1 MTGIV
6 EQIREVI
13 ETMSD
18 KQPDKVQSYLVL
30 SEILK
35 ILFTEGV
42 VKHSSYEQLCIK
54 ADYFLMRE
62 QITGLDSMHTI
73 ELIANKYSKDT
84 KTIQNIIYPLSDK
97 PRKDR

>member
-1 MTGIV
+1 MTGVV
-6 EQIREVI
+6 EQIKQVI
-13 ETMSD
+13 DSISD

-42 VKHSSYEQLCIK
+42 VKQSSYEQLCIK

-62 QITGLDSMHTI
+62 QITDLDSKNAI
-73 ELIANKYSKDT
+73 ELIANKYSKDV
-84 KTIQNIIYPLSDK
+84 KTIQWIIYPLTDK
-97 PRKDR
+97 PRKDK